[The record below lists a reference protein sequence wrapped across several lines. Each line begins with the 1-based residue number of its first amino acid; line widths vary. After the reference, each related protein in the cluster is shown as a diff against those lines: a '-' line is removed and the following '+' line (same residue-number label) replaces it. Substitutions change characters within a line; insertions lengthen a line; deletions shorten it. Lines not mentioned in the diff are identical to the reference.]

1 VLYLTWRVFETP
13 GCLTKLDRMNVLVVG
28 SGGREHAL
36 AWKLAQSADL
46 GELHAAPGNPGIA
59 RHATCHPVRAED
71 AESLLGLC
79 RQCGIDLV
87 VIGPEAPLVSGV
99 ADNLRHGGVTV
110 FGPSG
115 AAAMIEGSKS
125 FAKDVMKS
133 AGVPTAREL
142 VEPVAPCVIKADGL
156 AAGKGG
162 FVCRTD
168 AEVETAWPRAQAL
181 GDRVVVEEL
190 LEGEEVSLFALCD
203 GAVAVA
209 LPAAQDA
216 KRLRDGDEG
225 PNTGGMGAYAPLPFL
240 SARDRE
246 ELVEAVHGPV
256 LDELAKRG
264 SPFVG
269 LLYAGLMLTED
280 GARTLE
286 FNCRFGDPETQAIL
300 PLLEGDLLDALA
312 GAARGD
318 LAGASV
324 DVADGAA
331 ATVVLAAPG
340 YPDAPEVGSALSG
353 IEEAETAGG
362 LVFHA
367 GTALRDGALLSAG
380 GRVLNVTA
388 VGPSLSDAREQ
399 AYAALDHIRL
409 DGAQFRTDIGA
420 RTVAVAR

>member
-1 VLYLTWRVFETP
+1 MLYLTWRVFETP

-156 AAGKGG
+156 AAGKGV

-353 IEEAETAGG
+353 IEEAEAAGG

>member
-1 VLYLTWRVFETP
+1 MLYLTWRVFETP

-156 AAGKGG
+156 AAGKGV

-269 LLYAGLMLTED
+269 LLYAGLMLTEN

-353 IEEAETAGG
+353 IEDAETAGG

>member
-1 VLYLTWRVFETP
+1 MLYLTWRVFETP

-156 AAGKGG
+156 AAGKGV

-353 IEEAETAGG
+353 IEEAEAAGG

-367 GTALRDGALLSAG
+367 GTAFRDGALLSAG

-420 RTVAVAR
+420 RAVAIAR

>member
-156 AAGKGG
+156 AAGKGV

-225 PNTGGMGAYAPLPFL
+225 PNTGGMGAYSPLPFL
-240 SARDRE
+240 SARDHE

>member
-46 GELHAAPGNPGIA
+46 GELHAAPGNTGIA

-156 AAGKGG
+156 AAGKGV

-168 AEVETAWPRAQAL
+168 AEVEAAWPRAQAL

-340 YPDAPEVGSALSG
+340 YPDAPEVGSVLSG
-353 IEEAETAGG
+353 IEEAEAAGG

-420 RTVAVAR
+420 RAVAVAR

>member
-87 VIGPEAPLVSGV
+87 IGPEAPLVSGV

-156 AAGKGG
+156 AAGKGV

>member
-1 VLYLTWRVFETP
+1 MLYLTWRVFETP

-156 AAGKGG
+156 AAGKGV

-353 IEEAETAGG
+353 IEEAETAGA
-362 LVFHA
+362 LVFNA
-367 GTALRDGALLSAG
+367 GTALRDGALLSEG